1 MAIFRQYVAP
11 LLIVFVFL
19 FALVAV
25 SSRIFMPMDMAA
37 PAPVEL
43 TSPQAQNSAL
53 YKPTNS
59 YKPTNLPPSLSALIT
74 GLTDEST

>member
-37 PAPVEL
+37 PAPVESM
-43 TSPQAQNSAL
+43 TPQAQNSAF

-59 YKPTNLPPSLSALIT
+59 HKTTNLPPSLSALIT
-74 GLTDEST
+74 GLTDEAT

>member
-1 MAIFRQYVAP
+1 MAILRQYVAP

-37 PAPVEL
+37 PAPIGLVNL
-43 TSPQAQNSAL
+43 SLYRSTSSS
-53 YKPTNS
+53 KT
-59 YKPTNLPPSLSALIT
+59 TNLPPSLSALIT
-74 GLTDEST
+74 GITDEPT

>member
-37 PAPVEL
+37 PAPIE
-43 TSPQAQNSAL
+43 SIPPQIQNSGL

-59 YKPTNLPPSLSALIT
+59 HKATNLPPSLSALIT
-74 GLTDEST
+74 GLNDEST